1 MKYPNPSFRM
11 RNQIRTHNR
20 FSAAW
25 VYIHQAFITCGE
37 VLRLGMRDAR
47 ATLRHRAKP

>member
-1 MKYPNPSFRM
+1 M
-11 RNQIRTHNR
+11 RNHIRTHNRTHNR

-25 VYIHQAFITCGE
+25 VYIAQAFITCGE

-47 ATLRHRAKP
+47 ATLRHRAKT